1 MSDTRTLREKLQAM
15 ADQDVSPNEAEIA
28 RAKLDAM
35 GAAPPLPPQ
44 RPPAVG
50 APMPGWMGWSFTS
63 TTTSATTN
71 AASGTWT
78 VFRFGGRQQ

>member
-1 MSDTRTLREKLQAM
+1 MSDTRTLREKLEAM
-15 ADQDVSPNEAEIA
+15 AGQDVSPNEAEIA

-50 APMPGWMGWSFTS
+50 APAPMPFTWSV
-63 TTTSATTN
+63 TT
-71 AASGTWT
+71 AASNEASEMWIT
-78 VFRFGGRQQ
+78 FRFGGPQT